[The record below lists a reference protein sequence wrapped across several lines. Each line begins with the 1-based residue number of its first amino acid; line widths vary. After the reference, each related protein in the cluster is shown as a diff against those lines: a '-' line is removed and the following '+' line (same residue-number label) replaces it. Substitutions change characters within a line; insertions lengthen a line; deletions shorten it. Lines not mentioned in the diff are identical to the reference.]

1 MEGFICRYEGET
13 SQRHLEES
21 RAERESR
28 LNMASRLD
36 LTMRG
41 EKEKTRGE
49 GKGRKTK
56 IRTQPKQQGHKK
68 ETLWG
73 EKLLG

>member
-1 MEGFICRYEGET
+1 M
-13 SQRHLEES
+13 
-21 RAERESR
+21 
-28 LNMASRLD
+28 NMASRLD

-49 GKGRKTK
+49 GKGMKTK

>member
-1 MEGFICRYEGET
+1 M
-13 SQRHLEES
+13 EES
-21 RAERESR
+21 RAGRESR
-28 LNMASRLD
+28 RNMASRLD